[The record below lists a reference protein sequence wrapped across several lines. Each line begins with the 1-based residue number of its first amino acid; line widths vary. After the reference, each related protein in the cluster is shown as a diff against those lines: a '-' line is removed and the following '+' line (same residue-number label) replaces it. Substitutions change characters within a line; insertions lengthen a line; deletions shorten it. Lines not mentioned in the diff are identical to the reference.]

1 MFTNLFIS
9 HFNSKAVEIQAEL
22 ERKCDEFTEN
32 IDHQLT
38 KIEAIKHQRLREQRE
53 EELNRDI
60 DNFFQMKN
68 ELIQKFINIVRE
80 GV

>member
-53 EELNRDI
+53 
-60 DNFFQMKN
+60 Q
-68 ELIQKFINIVRE
+68 
-80 GV
+80 